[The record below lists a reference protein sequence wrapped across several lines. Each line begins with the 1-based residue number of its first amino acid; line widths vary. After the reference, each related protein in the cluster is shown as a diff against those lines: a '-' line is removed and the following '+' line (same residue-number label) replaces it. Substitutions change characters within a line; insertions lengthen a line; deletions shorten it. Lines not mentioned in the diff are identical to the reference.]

1 MSAKFQEAVAGLL
14 GALARQE
21 GASLSETLDVCR
33 VDGAHCT
40 DASLLARLGE
50 AARLVADE
58 GYGALDVFGT
68 ISDRFDPAAVTF
80 EDVRGEELQ
89 VVLRKARSEG
99 WCYFV
104 TAKGF
109 AASLN
114 DELVAEPLAVWV
126 SERFAAFAA
135 LTLSVSPWGGP
146 RTPPEITTAP
156 ERPRKLVRD
165 QTHGRAPSTIGAW
178 LLTTR
183 PLAPSAAFTA
193 WCAAAV
199 ERLAFALPYEI
210 RSVDGREKVV
220 LKGPR
225 STAVDLIPN
234 PSGWHEG
241 ILDPLTVAA
250 TWVYAAPREAEAR
263 FLFLNNHLS
272 LDWRDGLQ
280 WPDGLS
286 QVLKGSLASAREAYA
301 FHLQDQSKDTL
312 KTLGDLRKSLQDE
325 VSRSQTA
332 TRDLLSAL
340 WRDLAVAGVVLALKS
355 PTGQQVAGAET
366 LRYVAP
372 ATAVLLLLS
381 LAVTV
386 LANWRFNWL
395 ADRGR
400 VDWRRKLYAFV
411 SQTEWDALVERP
423 IKRGRRVYWISVGVI
438 ALLYGAVAWY
448 LFSVTDGAVFDSLKA
463 AVGSGWE
470 AIRQAV
476 ASWRRPVS

>member
-1 MSAKFQEAVAGLL
+1 MSATFQEAVASFL
-14 GALARQE
+14 GELARQE

-33 VDGAHCT
+33 VDGARCT
-40 DASLLARLGE
+40 DAGLLARLGE
-50 AARLVADE
+50 AARIVADE
-58 GYGALDVFGT
+58 GHGALDVFGT
-68 ISDRFDPAAVTF
+68 ISDRFDPAAVAF
-80 EDVRGEELQ
+80 DDVRGEELQ

-146 RTPPEITTAP
+146 RTPPEIGIAP
-156 ERPRKLVRD
+156 ERPRKFVRD

-178 LLTTR
+178 LLTMR
-183 PLAPSAAFTA
+183 PSAPSAVFTA

-210 RSVDGREKVV
+210 RSVEGREKIV

-225 STAVDLIPN
+225 STPVDLVPN
-234 PSGWHEG
+234 ASGWPER
-241 ILDPLTVAA
+241 ILAPLTEAA
-250 TWVYAAPREAEAR
+250 TWVYTAPREAEAR

-272 LDWRDGLQ
+272 LDWRDGLH

-286 QVLKGSLASAREAYA
+286 QVLAGSLASAREAYA

-332 TRDLLSAL
+332 TRELLSAL

-372 ATAVLLLLS
+372 STAVLLLLS

-400 VDWRRKLYAFV
+400 GDWRRKLYAFV
-411 SQTEWDALVERP
+411 SQTEWDVLVERP
-423 IKRGRRVYWISVGVI
+423 IAKGRRVYWISVAVI

-448 LFSVTDGAVFDSLKA
+448 LLSVTDAAVFENLRT
-463 AVGSGWE
+463 AVGGAWD
-470 AIRQAV
+470 AIRKDF
-476 ASWRRPVS
+476 ASWNFFRP